1 MHAEPCQPTRGA
13 VRTPAPRVAPGP
25 FEAAARVLPLCF
37 VVACQGESTA
47 PTTMSAPG
55 REVTAAATDN
65 VVASLAVIPDSQ
77 MVFAGDQFRVTARA
91 RNKAGEVLE
100 VGVVWKVSNTSVV
113 STVGSPQP
121 TMTFK
126 ALRVGTTSV
135 KATVGERSR
144 FSKVVVR
151 AVSGAKVVVTPA
163 EATVTA
169 GATVQFVATGLTKA
183 GETASVSVTWSG
195 TAGAVSPTGVL
206 TAGNTPGTYQVIA
219 ISAFGAADTSV
230 VTIGGA
236 PAPDPDPVTDVIL
249 VPENVAVTAG
259 ETVEFAAYGRSD
271 AGDSVAVSVAYTAT
285 GGTIAADGK
294 YTAGGAAGTYRV
306 IAASAAGIADT
317 SEVVISAAPIAQ
329 VVLQPDIAASRPGET
344 SRFAASVLNTL
355 GQSVPEPVTY
365 GATCGAVTSVGVFTA
380 PQGESGPCLVTAS
393 AGEKADTTEVVLLT
407 NTLGQGIPF
416 GLHNLW
422 TEATRTQSSGI
433 AAYTA
438 SHDYPAPSELVAHI
452 AAARA
457 RGIRLVLVMT
467 GGAHNR
473 YKTDGVFDQA
483 KWEAAMN
490 AFDTPAIR
498 DAVAAGVADRTIIGN
513 SVMDEPQQSGTDAKD
528 WGPPGTMTKARVD
541 GMCGYVK
548 AIFPTLPVGVG
559 HDHNVFETGN
569 SYQVCEFMIVQY
581 AARKGNV
588 TTWRDGALSLAA
600 RDGLQVIFS
609 LNLLDGGTQDKTG
622 AWDCPGTGGLGTHG
636 TNCRMTPAQVRDWGK
651 LLGQAGCALLSWR
664 YDGTFMAK
672 PENQAA
678 ISDVAITL
686 SRLPQAP
693 CTVR

>member
-1 MHAEPCQPTRGA
+1 
-13 VRTPAPRVAPGP
+13 
-25 FEAAARVLPLCF
+25 VLPLCF

-55 REVTAAATDN
+55 REITAAATDN

-77 MVFAGDQFRVTARA
+77 IVFAGDQFRVTARPKN
-91 RNKAGEVLE
+91 RAGQVLD
-100 VGVVWKVSNTSVV
+100 VAVVWKVSNTSVV
-113 STVGSPQP
+113 STVGSSQP
-121 TMTFK
+121 SMTFK

-183 GETASVSVTWSG
+183 GETASVSVSWSG
-195 TAGAVSPTGVL
+195 TAGAISPTGVL

-236 PAPDPDPVTDVIL
+236 PPHPDPVPVTDVIL
-249 VPENVAVTAG
+249 VPENAAVTAG
-259 ETVEFAAYGRSD
+259 EMVEFAAYGRTD

-306 IAASAAGIADT
+306 IAANAAGIADT

-329 VVLQPDIAASRPGET
+329 VVLLPDIAASRPGET
-344 SRFAASVLNTL
+344 SRFATSVRNTL

-365 GATCGAVTSVGVFTA
+365 EATCGAVTSAGVFTA
-380 PQGESGPCLVTAS
+380 PLGESGPCRVTAS
-393 AGEKADTTEVVLLT
+393 SGEKADTTEVVLLT

-416 GLHNLW
+416 GLHTLW
-422 TEATRTQSSGI
+422 ASATTTQSSGV
-433 AAYTA
+433 AAYSA
-438 SHDYPAPSELVAHI
+438 SQGWVAAGELAGHI

-467 GGAHNR
+467 GGAHTR

-483 KWEAAMN
+483 KWEAAMD

-498 DAVAAGVADRTIIGN
+498 DAVAAGVADGTIIGN
-513 SVMDEPQQSGTDAKD
+513 TVMDEPQQSGTDAKA

-541 GMCGYVK
+541 GLCGYVK

-569 SYQVCEFMIVQY
+569 SYQVCEFIIAQY

-588 TTWRDGALSLAA
+588 VTWRDGALSLAA
-600 RDGLQVIFS
+600 RDGLAIIFS
-609 LNLLDGGTQDKTG
+609 LNLLDGGTQDRTG
-622 AWDCPGTGGLGTHG
+622 VLDCAGTGGLGTHG
-636 TNCRMTPAQVRDWGK
+636 INCRMTPAQVRDWGK

-664 YDGTFMAK
+664 YDGTFMAR

-678 ISDVAITL
+678 ISDVTITL

-693 CTVR
+693 CKVR

>member
-1 MHAEPCQPTRGA
+1 
-13 VRTPAPRVAPGP
+13 
-25 FEAAARVLPLCF
+25 L
-37 VVACQGESTA
+37 
-47 PTTMSAPG
+47 
-55 REVTAAATDN
+55 
-65 VVASLAVIPDSQ
+65 
-77 MVFAGDQFRVTARA
+77 AGDQFRVTARA
-91 RNKAGEVLE
+91 RNRAGEVLD
-100 VGVVWKVSNTSVV
+100 VAVVWKVSNTSVV
-113 STVGSPQP
+113 STVGSSQP

-195 TAGAVSPTGVL
+195 TAGAISPTGVL
-206 TAGNTPGTYQVIA
+206 TAGNTPGTYRVIA
-219 ISAFGAADTSV
+219 TAAFGAADTSV

-236 PAPDPDPVTDVIL
+236 PDPGPDPDPVADVIL
-249 VPENVAVTAG
+249 VPENATVMAG
-259 ETVEFAAYGRSD
+259 ETVEFAAYGRTD
-271 AGDSVAVSVAYTAT
+271 GGDSVAVSVTYTAT
-285 GGTIAADGK
+285 GGTIAANGT
-294 YTAGGAAGTYRV
+294 YTAGGAAGTYRA
-306 IAASAAGIADT
+306 IAASAAGVADT

-329 VVLQPDIAASRPGET
+329 VVLLPDIAASRPGET
-344 SRFAASVLNTL
+344 SRFAASVVNTQ
-355 GQSVPEPVTY
+355 GQSVSEPVTY
-365 GATCGAVTSVGVFTA
+365 AATCGTVTSAGVFTA
-380 PQGESGPCLVTAS
+380 PRGESGACLVTA
-393 AGEKADTTEVVLLT
+393 ATGEKADTTEVVLLT
-407 NTLGQGIPF
+407 STLRQGIPF

-422 TEATRTQSSGI
+422 TTATTTQSSGV
-433 AAYTA
+433 AAY
-438 SHDYPAPSELVAHI
+438 SSSQDYVAPGELVGHI

-467 GGAHNR
+467 GRAHDR

-483 KWEAAMN
+483 KWEAAMD

-498 DAVAAGVADRTIIGN
+498 DAVAAGVADGTIIGN

-528 WGPPGTMTKARVD
+528 WGPPGTMTKVRVD
-541 GMCGYVK
+541 GMCSYVK

-559 HDHNVFETGN
+559 HDHNAFEPGN
-569 SYQVCEFMIVQY
+569 SYQVCEFIIVQY
-581 AARKGNV
+581 AARKGSV
-588 TTWRDGALSLAA
+588 ATWRDGALSLAA
-600 RDGLQVIFS
+600 RDGLGVIFS

-651 LLGQAGCALLSWR
+651 FLGQAGCALLSWR

-678 ISDVAITL
+678 ISDVTITL
-686 SRLPQAP
+686 WRLPQAP
-693 CTVR
+693 CAVR

>member
-1 MHAEPCQPTRGA
+1 VHAEPCQSTRGA
-13 VRTPAPRVAPGP
+13 VRTLAPRVDLGP
-25 FEAAARVLPLCF
+25 LEVAARVLPLCF

-47 PTTMSAPG
+47 PTTMSVPG

-77 MVFAGDQFRVTARA
+77 VVFAGDQFRVTARP
-91 RNKAGEVLE
+91 RNRAGEVVD

-121 TMTFK
+121 AMTFK

-151 AVSGAKVVVTPA
+151 AVSDAKVVVTPA

-195 TAGAVSPTGVL
+195 TAGAISPTGVL
-206 TAGNTPGTYQVIA
+206 TAGDTPGTYQVIA

-230 VTIGGA
+230 VTIDGA
-236 PAPDPDPVTDVIL
+236 PPDPVPVTDVIL
-249 VPENVAVTAG
+249 VPENAAVMAG
-259 ETVEFAAYGRSD
+259 ETVEFAAYGRTD
-271 AGDSVAVSVAYTAT
+271 GGDSVAVSVAYTAT

-294 YTAGGAAGTYRV
+294 YTAAGAAGTYQV

-317 SEVVISAAPIAQ
+317 SEVVISAAPIAR
-329 VVLQPDIAASRPGET
+329 VVLLPDIAASRPGET

-355 GQSVPEPVTY
+355 GQGVPEPVTY
-365 GATCGAVTSVGVFTA
+365 EATCGAVTSAGVFTA
-380 PQGESGPCLVTAS
+380 PLGESGPCLVTAS
-393 AGEKADTTEVVLLT
+393 SGEKADTTEVVLLT

-416 GLHNLW
+416 GLHDLW
-422 TEATRTQSSGI
+422 TTGTRTQSSGI
-433 AAYTA
+433 AAYSA
-438 SHDYPAPSELVAHI
+438 SHDLPVPGELVSHI

-498 DAVAAGVADRTIIGN
+498 DAVAAGVADGTIIGN

-559 HDHNVFETGN
+559 HDHNVFETAN
-569 SYQVCEFMIVQY
+569 SYQVCEFIIVQY
-581 AARKGNV
+581 AARKGSV
-588 TTWRDGALSLAA
+588 AAWRDGALSLAA
-600 RDGLQVIFS
+600 RDGLGVIFS
-609 LNLLDGGTQDKTG
+609 LNLLDGGTQDRTG
-622 AWDCPGTGGLGTHG
+622 VWDCAGTGGLGTHG
-636 TNCRMTPAQVRDWGK
+636 VNCQMTPAQARDWGK
-651 LLGQAGCALLSWR
+651 LLGQASCALLSWR

-686 SRLPQAP
+686 SPVPQAP
-693 CTVR
+693 CKVR

>member
-1 MHAEPCQPTRGA
+1 
-13 VRTPAPRVAPGP
+13 VNTPAPHVESGP
-25 FEAAARVLPLCF
+25 FELAARVLPLCF

-77 MVFAGDQFRVTARA
+77 MVFAGDQFRVTARP
-91 RNKAGEVLE
+91 RNRAGQVLD
-100 VGVVWKVSNTSVV
+100 VAVVWKVSNTSVV
-113 STVGSPQP
+113 STVGPFQA

-135 KATVGERSR
+135 KATVGDKSR

-163 EATVTA
+163 EATVA
-169 GATVQFVATGLTKA
+169 PGATVQFVATGLTTA

-195 TAGAVSPTGVL
+195 TAGAISPTGVL
-206 TAGNTPGTYQVIA
+206 TAGNTPGTYRVIA
-219 ISAFGAADTSV
+219 ISAFGAADTSL
-230 VTIGGA
+230 VTIGDA
-236 PAPDPDPVTDVIL
+236 PGSGTDPVTDVIL
-249 VPENVAVTAG
+249 VPEHATVTAG
-259 ETVEFAAYGRSD
+259 DIVQFAAYGRTD
-271 AGDSVAVSVAYTAT
+271 GGDSVAVTLAYTAT
-285 GGTIAADGK
+285 GGTIAADGR

-306 IAASAAGIADT
+306 VAASPAGIADT

-329 VVLQPDIAASRPGET
+329 VVLLPDIAASRPGET
-344 SRFAASVLNTL
+344 SRFAATVLNTV

-365 GATCGAVTSVGVFTA
+365 QATCGAVTSVGVFTA
-380 PQGESGPCLVTAS
+380 PQGGSGGCLLTAS

-416 GLHNLW
+416 GLHSLW
-422 TEATRTQSSGI
+422 ASATTTPSSGV
-433 AAYTA
+433 AAFSA
-438 SHDYPAPSELVAHI
+438 SQGYFPPGELAGHI

-467 GGAHNR
+467 GGAHTR

-483 KWEAAMN
+483 KWEAAMD

-498 DAVAAGVADRTIIGN
+498 DAVAAGVADGTIIGN
-513 SVMDEPQQSGTDAKD
+513 TVMDEPQQSGTDVKA
-528 WGPPGTMTKARVD
+528 WGPAGTMTKARVD
-541 GMCGYVK
+541 GLCGYVK

-559 HDHNVFETGN
+559 HDHNVFEPAN
-569 SYQVCEFMIVQY
+569 SYQVCEFLIVQY

-588 TTWRDGALSLAA
+588 VNWRDGALSLAA
-600 RDGLQVIFS
+600 RDRLAIIFS
-609 LNLLDGGTQDKTG
+609 LNLLDGGTQDRTG
-622 AWDCPGTGGLGTHG
+622 VWDCAGTGGLGTHG
-636 TNCRMTPAQVRDWGK
+636 INCRMTPAQVRDWGK

-664 YDGTFMAK
+664 YDGTFMGK

-686 SRLPQAP
+686 SRLPQVS
-693 CTVR
+693 CKVR